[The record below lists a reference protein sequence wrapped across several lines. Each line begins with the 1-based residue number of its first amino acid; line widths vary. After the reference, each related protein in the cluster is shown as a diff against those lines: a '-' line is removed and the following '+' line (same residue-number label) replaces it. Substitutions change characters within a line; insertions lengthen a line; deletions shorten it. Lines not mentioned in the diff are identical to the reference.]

1 MTVSDRKTTNES
13 QSESQTGLTSDHD
26 LSHEDLCEQ
35 RKVIEDI
42 NKDIHN
48 ISLKLL
54 SNSEDSEKHISKK
67 ERIDNTN
74 TQIIRSDIKDSNE
87 ALILTKS
94 AQPIDSTNRS
104 VNKIVKT
111 IVNDFSG
118 DQQLTPIQ
126 KKVSNQTK
134 DDMNHVTQNDKN
146 QQLRHNDNQ
155 QNEEEMMDT
164 AVDTDNTIRTDGIPL
179 PIPNSFPLFRRFS
192 SFV

>member
-26 LSHEDLCEQ
+26 LSHEDICEQ

-54 SNSEDSEKHISKK
+54 SHSEDSEKQILRK
-67 ERIDNTN
+67 EKTDYSN
-74 TQIIRSDIKDSNE
+74 TQSIRSDTNE
-87 ALILTKS
+87 ALIHTKS

-104 VNKIVKT
+104 VNKT
-111 IVNDFSG
+111 VNDVSG
-118 DQQLTPIQ
+118 DQQLAPIQ
-126 KKVSNQTK
+126 KKVFNQTK

-146 QQLRHNDNQ
+146 LEIRHNDNQ
-155 QNEEEMMDT
+155 QNEDEMMDT
-164 AVDTDNTIRTDGIPL
+164 AVDNDSAIRTDGIPNHKITTFVTFL
-179 PIPNSFPLFRRFS
+179 FPCLKKS
-192 SFV
+192 SLL

>member
-13 QSESQTGLTSDHD
+13 QTESQTGLTSDQD
-26 LSHEDLCEQ
+26 LSHEDICDQ

-54 SNSEDSEKHISKK
+54 SHSEEHEKQTTKRDKTENSNNQS
-67 ERIDNTN
+67 
-74 TQIIRSDIKDSNE
+74 IRSDTNDAVNH
-87 ALILTKS
+87 TKS
-94 AQPIDSTNRS
+94 AQPIDSTIRSLNRPL
-104 VNKIVKT
+104 KT

-134 DDMNHVTQNDKN
+134 DDMNHVTQNDKTS
-146 QQLRHNDNQ
+146 QQLRHNDIQSND
-155 QNEEEMMDT
+155 EEMMDT
-164 AVDTDNTIRTDGIPL
+164 AVDTDNTLRTDGI
-179 PIPNSFPLFRRFS
+179 
-192 SFV
+192 